1 MAAPDTLRL
10 DHLFHA
16 LSDATRRELLMTLAR
31 RPASV
36 TELARPYATS
46 LNAISKHLKVLE
58 AAQLVQR
65 RHVGTRHQI
74 SANLEA
80 LKPMDDWI
88 SIYRK
93 NWKASLESL
102 DRFLKG
108 GSREAGQE

>member
-1 MAAPDTLRL
+1 MAAHDAHRL

-31 RPASV
+31 KPAFV
-36 TELARPYATS
+36 TELARPYPAS

-58 AAQLVQR
+58 GAQLVR
-65 RHVGTRHQI
+65 RRQIGTRHQI

-80 LKPMDDWI
+80 LRPVDEWI
-88 SIYRK
+88 AVYRK

-108 GSREAGQE
+108 GSRRGESS